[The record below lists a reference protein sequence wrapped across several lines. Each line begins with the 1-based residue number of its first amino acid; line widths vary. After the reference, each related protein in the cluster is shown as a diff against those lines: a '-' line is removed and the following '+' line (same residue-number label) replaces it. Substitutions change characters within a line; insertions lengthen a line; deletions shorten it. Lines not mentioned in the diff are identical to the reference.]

1 MSGGSAAADFEK
13 GREIEMGTHPS
24 MLDIAL
30 EIKNDRMTQI
40 PNVIVPGVARL
51 CPLCN
56 VSRS

>member
-40 PNVIVPGVARL
+40 PNIIVPGVPRL
-51 CPLCN
+51 CLLCN
-56 VSRS
+56 V